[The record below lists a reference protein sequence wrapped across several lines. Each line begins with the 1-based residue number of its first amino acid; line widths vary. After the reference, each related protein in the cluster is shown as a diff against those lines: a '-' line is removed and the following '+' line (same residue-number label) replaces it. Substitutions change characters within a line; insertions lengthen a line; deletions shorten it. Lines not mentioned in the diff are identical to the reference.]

1 MPAVTAMTAKS
12 VEDRR
17 RAERLGRLAEA
28 LCRLSLRLRGY
39 RILASRCRTP
49 AGEIDIVARRGD
61 LIAIVEV
68 KARADLGQAR
78 ASVSAAQWRRL
89 QRAAGLCMGARP
101 RLARCALRFDLM
113 AVPRG
118 RFGPRWPSHLPG
130 AWSPKD

>member
-1 MPAVTAMTAKS
+1 MPAMTAMTTRGTD
-12 VEDRR
+12 EYR

-61 LIAIVEV
+61 LVVIVEV
-68 KARADLGQAR
+68 KARAGLEQAR
-78 ASVSAAQWRRL
+78 RSVTAAQWRRL
-89 QRAAGLCMGARP
+89 QRAAGLFMGARP
-101 RLARCALRFDLM
+101 RLNRCAVRFDLM
-113 AVPRG
+113 AVPRVPLG
-118 RFGPRWPSHLPG
+118 CRWPLHLPG